1 MQMQLFFFPSTRN
14 RLYMPRAR
22 NCLRSRQRAGLDTAS
37 MMLKPACNGKPRRK
51 SSTMLQEW
59 PPAPPPFNG
68 LSEQLEGSVTL
79 ERLILCECHLDS
91 RTQNSIL
98 RATV

>member
-1 MQMQLFFFPSTRN
+1 
-14 RLYMPRAR
+14 
-22 NCLRSRQRAGLDTAS
+22 

-68 LSEQLEGSVTL
+68 LPVAAQLRDHATL
-79 ERLILCECHLDS
+79 ERLTRLTSGLHSGTHKELV
-91 RTQNSIL
+91 
-98 RATV
+98 RATVKVPMAEEQRREQDRVFQ